1 MGPKK
6 LRRERSHEEYDKGE
20 GQYNKQKESSW
31 LTILKEIERLKKYVS
46 YAHNKFE

>member
-6 LRRERSHEEYDKGE
+6 LRRQRNHKENDKVE
-20 GQYNKQKESSW
+20 VRYKKQKESSG
-31 LTILKEIERLKKYVS
+31 LTILNEIEWSKIYVS